1 MKRNRKEE
9 KREPEKW
16 LRDVDGLAEDQCLI
30 PNTLSITQQ
39 PVTLVQGI
47 RICASACLLALFL
60 KFEVRSHTGW
70 LVAYCVEHGLHS
82 EWSILTK
89 ICLILLPECWD

>member
-1 MKRNRKEE
+1 MKRKRKEE

-30 PNTLSITQQ
+30 PNTLSISLQ

-47 RICASACLLALFL
+47 RICASACLLALFGTCTL
-60 KFEVRSHTGW
+60 SVHIHT
-70 LVAYCVEHGLHS
+70 LRQKHTLN
-82 EWSILTK
+82 
-89 ICLILLPECWD
+89 